1 MSTLYIR
8 PPSKAVADSLQSGMP
23 LYCQYA
29 AVSAGGAVEREGV
42 TAFSELGDIVTK
54 AQRVVLLLAAG
65 DVTLLRVKVPPLSA
79 QKLRAA
85 LPNLIEDEL
94 MSDPAECVIV
104 PGDLLDGLRTVAVI
118 NRAWLERLGKS
129 LLALG
134 ARRIVALPSQLCL
147 PQPDDGTVNAVAME
161 QGDDIEV
168 AVRLAAQEGIG
179 VSIAPDQRE
188 TASFEV
194 IQSLCAIVPHAPIAL
209 YVPQSRMRD
218 YQDSLRIAP
227 ALEERITLHAD
238 NWQRWIDSAEK
249 VTLDLMSGLGAAAG
263 PSFDWR
269 PWRWP
274 IGLAL
279 GLLAVN
285 AAGLNIDWLRMKRE
299 ADALR
304 GGMMQTYRNAFPKD
318 NVIVDPLAQLKQKK
332 AAAQRN
338 SGQLAPDDFVAL
350 AAVTG
355 EAIASAAPG
364 PTPVA
369 ALEYRDR
376 TLTVKLKP
384 GANVPEAQLRSALA
398 ARNLSLSG
406 TGSGSWQIRSAK

>member
-8 PPSKAVADSLQSGMP
+8 PPSKAAADSLQPGMP

-29 AVSAGGAVEREGV
+29 SVSAGGTVEREGV
-42 TAFSELGDIVTK
+42 TALLELGDAVTK

-65 DVTLLRVKVPPLSA
+65 DVTLLRVKVPPLSS

-104 PGDLLDGLRTVAVI
+104 PGDLLDGLRTVSVV
-118 NRAWLERLGKS
+118 NRGWLERLGKS

-134 ARRIVALPSQLCL
+134 ARRIMALPSQLCL
-147 PQPDDGTVNAVAME
+147 PQPDGTVNAAVME
-161 QGDDIEV
+161 QGDDVEV
-168 AVRLAAQEGIG
+168 AVRLAAQEGVG
-179 VSIAPDQRE
+179 LSIAPDQRE
-188 TASFEV
+188 TAAFEV
-194 IQSLCAIVPHAPIAL
+194 IQSLCAIVPHSPITL

-227 ALEERITLHAD
+227 ALEERITFHAD
-238 NWQRWIDSAEK
+238 NWSRWVDGSEK
-249 VTLDLMSGLGAAAG
+249 VTFDLMTGLGAAAG

-299 ADALR
+299 ADVLR
-304 GGMMQTYRNAFPKD
+304 SGMVQTYRSAFPKD
-318 NVIVDPLAQLKQKK
+318 NVIVDPLAQLQQKK

-338 SGQLAPDDFVAL
+338 SGQFAPDDFVAL
-350 AAVTG
+350 AAAAG
-355 EAIASAAPG
+355 EVIASVAPG
-364 PTPVA
+364 PSPIA
-369 ALEYRDR
+369 AVEYHDR

-384 GANVPEAQLRSALA
+384 GTNVPEEQLRSAFA
-398 ARNLSLSG
+398 ARKLSLSS